1 MHLFRHKRVPK
12 LVKNFGAP
20 KFSNQ
25 TNHDRIQGAQVLQ
38 ECTVMF
44 TSKNILTSDSS
55 FNTPKLK
62 ECTQMIGLFFMWS
75 WLLDRFIRIISNASD
90 SMCSVQDW
98 WGHTALYLPSSELW
112 KHQTPTHCR
121 LCERM
126 KDPRYW
132 VTFNREMMS
141 PLVTGLVTL
150 LSLAPSVVSIRP
162 YVTCVGC
169 ETFMEC
175 FLTCPVADYPGVN
188 KWAMSFR

>member
-1 MHLFRHKRVPK
+1 MC
-12 LVKNFGAP
+12 
-20 KFSNQ
+20 
-25 TNHDRIQGAQVLQ
+25 TNVWFISHVVLRL
-38 ECTVMF
+38 E
-44 TSKNILTSDSS
+44 I
-55 FNTPKLK
+55 
-62 ECTQMIGLFFMWS
+62 
-75 WLLDRFIRIISNASD
+75 FIRIISNASD

-98 WGHTALYLPSSELW
+98 SGHTALYLPSSELW

-126 KDPRYW
+126 KDPSYW

-188 KWAMSFR
+188 KWDMSFTKLRYERLSWVHTKATVGWADF